1 MAECTQS
8 KYVNLALTLLR
19 IIAGSLF
26 MQHGAQ
32 KLFGLFGGLGGNG
45 ASTPFLNL
53 MWFAGILEFFGGLCI
68 FLGLFTR
75 PVAFLLSGEMAVAY
89 FKAHAPRGFWPILN
103 HGELPIL
110 FCFIFLFLA
119 VAGGGQ
125 FTLDKLRHKK
135 KD

>member
-1 MAECTQS
+1 MVEQIQN
-8 KYVNLALTLLR
+8 KYADLALTLLR
-19 IIAGSLF
+19 IIAGALF

-45 ASTPFLNL
+45 ASAPFLQL
-53 MWFAGILEFFGGLCI
+53 MWFAGVIEFFGGLCVL
-68 FLGLFTR
+68 LGLFTR

-89 FKAHAPRGFWPILN
+89 FTGHATRGFWPLLN
-103 HGELPIL
+103 HGELAIL

-119 VAGGGQ
+119 VAGGSR

-135 KD
+135 EG

>member
-1 MAECTQS
+1 MAEHKQS
-8 KYVNLALTLLR
+8 RYADLALALLR
-19 IIAGSLF
+19 IIAGALF

-32 KLFGLFGGLGGNG
+32 KLFGLLGG
-45 ASTPFLNL
+45 ASAPFLKL
-53 MWFAGILEFFGGLCI
+53 MWFAGVLEFFGGLCI

-75 PVAFLLSGEMAVAY
+75 PVAFLLSGEMSVAY
-89 FKAHAPRGFWPILN
+89 FNGHAPRGFWPILN

-125 FTLDKLRHKK
+125 FTLDKLIHKK

>member
-1 MAECTQS
+1 MAEHKQS
-8 KYVNLALTLLR
+8 RYVDLELTLLR
-19 IIAGSLF
+19 IIAGALF

-32 KLFGLFGGLGGNG
+32 KLFGLFGG
-45 ASTPFLNL
+45 ASAPFLNL
-53 MWFAGILEFFGGLCI
+53 MWFAGVLEFFGGLFI

-89 FKAHAPRGFWPILN
+89 FMAHAPRGFWPILN